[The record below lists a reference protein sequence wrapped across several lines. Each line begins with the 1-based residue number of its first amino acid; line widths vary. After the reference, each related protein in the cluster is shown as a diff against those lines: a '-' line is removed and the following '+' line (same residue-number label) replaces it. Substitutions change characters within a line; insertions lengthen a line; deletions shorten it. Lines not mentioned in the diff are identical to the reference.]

1 LYAANGTNLQ
11 IINGATNPERILTTI
26 ALSYTPA
33 SIGVN
38 TALNHLY
45 LANEAGKSIEVRNG
59 STGALI
65 ATFSL
70 GPFGATPN
78 GAMAVD
84 STRRRIY
91 VIASSP
97 SGPVLLVINDLT

>member
-1 LYAANGTNLQ
+1 MG
-11 IINGATNPERILTTI
+11 I
-26 ALSYTPA
+26 
-33 SIGVN
+33 N

-45 LANEAGKSIEVRNG
+45 LVNPSVGSIEVRNG

-70 GPFGATPN
+70 APFGATLD

-84 STRRRIY
+84 TTR
-91 VIASSP
+91 
-97 SGPVLLVINDLT
+97 G

>member
-1 LYAANGTNLQ
+1 MG
-11 IINGATNPERILTTI
+11 I
-26 ALSYTPA
+26 
-33 SIGVN
+33 N

-45 LANEAGKSIEVRNG
+45 LVNPSVGSIEVRNG

-70 GPFGATPN
+70 AAFGATLD

-84 STRRRIY
+84 TTRGRIY
-91 VIASSP
+91 VVASSN
-97 SGPVLLVINDLT
+97 SGPVLLVIKDLT